1 MIKIIPLIIS
11 LIATIIVNA
20 LANTLPINEHTT
32 GEISNRLPAL
42 FTPASYVFLIWFVI
56 YLLLAGWIWNIIKEN
71 KQGEKIS
78 TTRVILFV
86 TSSILNILW
95 ILLWHYELFLLSLID
110 IVALLITLYLL
121 YKTYSANEG
130 NWLRRLPI
138 SIYLGWIFVATFAN
152 FDYYLTYIEFG
163 GWGITKSLWAVIY
176 MTIATAIAMHLR
188 YHDNDPALVLVFI
201 WAFIGIAFRHMF
213 DELLITA
220 ASLFL
225 SGVLVVGILFVKK
238 SEAKVTKHITS
249 N

>member
-1 MIKIIPLIIS
+1 MIKIIPLMIS
-11 LIATIIVNA
+11 LIATITVNI
-20 LANTLPINEHTT
+20 LANSLPINGHTT

-56 YLLLAGWIWNIIKEN
+56 YLLLGGWIWNIIKEH

-78 TTRVILFV
+78 IKRVILFV

-121 YKTYSANEG
+121 YKTYSANQV
-130 NWLRRLPI
+130 NWLSRLPI

-152 FDYYLTYIEFG
+152 FDYYLTYIEFD

-176 MTIATAIAMHLR
+176 MTIATAIALHLR
-188 YHDNDPALVLVFI
+188 YHDYDPALVLVFI
-201 WAFIGIAFRHMF
+201 WAFIGIAWRHMF
-213 DELLITA
+213 DELLVTA

-225 SGVLVVGILFVKK
+225 SGVLLVGILFVKK